1 MFGLERI
8 PVKRGNL
15 FKKMILGGQ
24 ETIFGYVVRLQAVPE
39 MSRLQPFNLQPPV
52 LMNETNT
59 VIIIVTILL
68 AISLSIFIFFVDFI
82 CKLNPEIKDSFDVHG
97 CEVF

>member
-1 MFGLERI
+1 
-8 PVKRGNL
+8 
-15 FKKMILGGQ
+15 MILGGQ

-68 AISLSIFIFFVDFI
+68 AISLSIYIKYFFVDFI
-82 CKLNPEIKDSFDVHG
+82 CQLNPEIKDSFDVHG

>member
-1 MFGLERI
+1 MWVFGLERI

-52 LMNETNT
+52 LMN
-59 VIIIVTILL
+59 
-68 AISLSIFIFFVDFI
+68 
-82 CKLNPEIKDSFDVHG
+82 
-97 CEVF
+97 